1 MANPAVFPC
10 RRADDFP
17 EAEMKAQVTECF
29 SPDILHVFRD
39 EQQDE
44 DNNDNNN
51 PPSPSVLSRSPCGQA
66 TARISPSSFPQFR
79 NLPPELRFL
88 IWEEAALPEPTVVV
102 PRTWN
107 NAKFRY
113 NLQRKV
119 PPVLQA
125 CAESRGLL
133 VAQPG
138 PRGGGSA
145 AHKYQLVQ
153 TRGRDDEGVYMNFDR
168 ESIWIYRGSGYAN
181 LQSLVMNWGL
191 RPCWVDSAVDKGV
204 RFIQRFPRLRLLTL
218 LVDFSEHGWP
228 EPSTL
233 KGLRRLKRNEVKRIW
248 SLVRGAFRRAEE
260 RDPDGWTAPRLRI
273 VHRTENWSRQEA
285 K

>member
-1 MANPAVFPC
+1 
-10 RRADDFP
+10 
-17 EAEMKAQVTECF
+17 MKEVTECF

-39 EQQDE
+39 EQDSSQ
-44 DNNDNNN
+44 
-51 PPSPSVLSRSPCGQA
+51 PSILSSRPRSPA
-66 TARISPSSFPQFR
+66 SLSSPSSFPQFQR
-79 NLPPELRFL
+79 LPPELRCL
-88 IWEEAALPEPTVVV
+88 IWEAALPEPTVV

-119 PPVLQA
+119 PPVMQA

-133 VAQPG
+133 IAPSEETWV
-138 PRGGGSA
+138 SA
-145 AHKYQLVQ
+145 VPKYQLVQ
-153 TRGRDDEGVYMNFDR
+153 TRGRNDEGVYMDFKTDA
-168 ESIWIYRGSGYAN
+168 IWVYRGCKSAISRRHGPSQLILGSDEISETEIAAYAN
-181 LQSLVMNWGL
+181 LQSLVMNWGM
-191 RPCWVDSAVDKGV
+191 RPCWVDSAVDKGL
-204 RFIQRFPRLRLLTL
+204 RFVQQFPKLKLLTL

-233 KGLRRLKRNEVKRIW
+233 KGLKRLKRNEVKRIW
-248 SLVRGAFRRAEE
+248 SLVQKAFMEAKE
-260 RDPDGWTAPRLRI
+260 REPSWIAPRLHI

>member
-1 MANPAVFPC
+1 MANPTF
-10 RRADDFP
+10 RTGDFP

-39 EQQDE
+39 EQDGSL
-44 DNNDNNN
+44 
-51 PPSPSVLSRSPCGQA
+51 PSILSSLHGPASPSP
-66 TARISPSSFPQFR
+66 PSSFPQFQS
-79 NLPPELRFL
+79 LPPELRCL
-88 IWEEAALPEPTVVV
+88 IWEAALPEPTVV

-107 NAKFRY
+107 NGKFRY
-113 NLQRKV
+113 ILQRTV

-133 VAQPG
+133 IAQSG
-138 PRGGGSA
+138 AREASA
-145 AHKYQLVQ
+145 APKYQLVQ
-153 TRGRDDEGVYMNFDR
+153 PRGRNDEGVYMNFAT
-168 ESIWIYRGSGYAN
+168 ESIWIYRGYNISEAEIAGYTN

-204 RFIQRFPRLRLLTL
+204 RFIQQFPKLKLLTL

-233 KGLRRLKRNEVKRIW
+233 KGLKRLKRNEVKRIW
-248 SLVRGAFRRAEE
+248 SLVRKAFMKAEE
-260 RDPDGWTAPRLRI
+260 RDPSWTAPRFHI

>member
-1 MANPAVFPC
+1 MASAEAPPC
-10 RRADDFP
+10 RRISDVP
-17 EAEMKAQVTECF
+17 EGEMKAGVTECF

-39 EQQDE
+39 EQQDG
-44 DNNDNNN
+44 NRA
-51 PPSPSVLSRSPCGQA
+51 PPPFPS
-66 TARISPSSFPQFR
+66 TFPQFR
-79 NLPPELRFL
+79 DLPPELRFL
-88 IWEEAALPEPTVVV
+88 VWEAALPDPTVV

-113 NLQRKV
+113 NLQRRV

-125 CAESRGLL
+125 CAESRELL
-133 VAQPG
+133 IAKPG
-138 PRGGGSA
+138 ARVGGGGGGDLTA
-145 AHKYQLVQ
+145 APKYQLVQ

-168 ESIWIYRGSGYAN
+168 ESIWIYRGYDISEAEIVGYAD

-204 RFIQRFPRLRLLTL
+204 RFVQQFPRLEVLTL

-233 KGLRRLKRNEVKRIW
+233 KGLKRLKRNEVKRIW
-248 SLVRGAFRRAEE
+248 SLVRKAFRKAEE
-260 RDPDGWTAPRLRI
+260 SDPSWKAPSLHI

>member
-1 MANPAVFPC
+1 MK
-10 RRADDFP
+10 
-17 EAEMKAQVTECF
+17 EATECF
-29 SPDILHVFRD
+29 SPDILHVFKD
-39 EQQDE
+39 AHDSSQ
-44 DNNDNNN
+44 
-51 PPSPSVLSRSPCGQA
+51 LSILSSKSRGPDSLS
-66 TARISPSSFPQFR
+66 SPSSFPQFQH
-79 NLPPELRFL
+79 LPPELRCL
-88 IWEEAALPEPTVVV
+88 VWEAALPEPTVV

-107 NAKFRY
+107 NGKFRY

-133 VAQPG
+133 IAPSEEFWV
-138 PRGGGSA
+138 SA
-145 AHKYQLVQ
+145 APKYQLVQ
-153 TRGRDDEGVYMNFDR
+153 TRGRDDEGVYMDFKRDA
-168 ESIWIYRGSGYAN
+168 IWVYRGYDISETEIKGYAN

-204 RFIQRFPRLRLLTL
+204 RFVQQFPKLELLTL
-218 LVDFSEHGWP
+218 LVDFSAHGWP

-248 SLVRGAFRRAEE
+248 SLVQKAFMKAKE
-260 RDPDGWTAPRLRI
+260 RDPSWIVPKLHI
-273 VHRTENWSRQEA
+273 VHKTEHWSRQEA